1 MLITSILGIFLN
13 IVIAWILAE
22 GGLAMFKDIIIGIII
37 TPKDD
42 EKSTGKSFN
51 SRTRK
56 K

>member
-42 EKSTGKSFN
+42 DKSTGKCF
-51 SRTRK
+51 
-56 K
+56 